1 MRRLTSYKSR
11 SDQILKFGFTLR
23 WTYSC
28 ALPRTTTPPSGVS
41 VCTESRQTRFNCGV
55 VRFPQ
60 YIEKTSL
67 FESVSIWMK
76 GGWKETRGLQRPIS
90 AETPVSESRMASL
103 NHFETKRKKA
113 PSGTSSRVCDVQV
126 AERMGLTSNALYSSE
141 HRTHRAAGDVRARL
155 EALEGRSFCHPPTLS
170 DSPTPLKQSS
180 SDMTRQAASCGRDLP
195 PSDNTRKFGPEE
207 PGRRPRRCLTR
218 DRRSE
223 APRDQ
228 RGATT
233 RCGFRATRDPVE
245 SYAYR

>member
-1 MRRLTSYKSR
+1 MLPEAKVGSSHLATAGLVTSRPLT
-11 SDQILKFGFTLR
+11 
-23 WTYSC
+23 C
-28 ALPRTTTPPSGVS
+28 ALLRTTTPPSGIS

-126 AERMGLTSNALYSSE
+126 AEEVGLATNAL
-141 HRTHRAAGDVRARL
+141 
-155 EALEGRSFCHPPTLS
+155 HPLS
-170 DSPTPLKQSS
+170 HCNYLNRNGFENHS
-180 SDMTRQAASCGRDLP
+180 TRVGLSTNQVVGKA
-195 PSDNTRKFGPEE
+195 
-207 PGRRPRRCLTR
+207 
-218 DRRSE
+218 
-223 APRDQ
+223 
-228 RGATT
+228 
-233 RCGFRATRDPVE
+233 
-245 SYAYR
+245 